1 VAHRQHLLGGE
12 LMNVPSPIL
21 ALIAVL
27 GLAVGSFLNVVIYRV
42 PRSES
47 IVFPASHCPA
57 CESTLK
63 RRHNVPVLSWL
74 ALRGRCAFCSARISV
89 RYPLVE
95 LGTAALFV
103 ALTLRFGIS
112 AALPAYLY
120 FAGIGIALAMIDFD
134 VRRLPDTIV
143 LPSYVIAVLLLM
155 PAGAVTGEW
164 QTAIRAFAGMA
175 AVAAIYFA
183 LAVAYPYALG
193 TGDVKLAGLLGLY
206 LGWLSW
212 GAVVI
217 GAFGGLVIAALG
229 GTVHR
234 LTGAPRRGVLALA
247 PSMVSAAVVAL
258 FVAVPL
264 TSWYS
269 TLLVGA

>member
-1 VAHRQHLLGGE
+1 MSAPVTAILPLLGLVG
-12 LMNVPSPIL
+12 L
-21 ALIAVL
+21 L
-27 GLAVGSFLNVVIYRV
+27 GLVVGSFLNVVIYRV
-42 PRSES
+42 PRAES
-47 IVFPASHCPA
+47 IVFPRSHCPS
-57 CESTLK
+57 CDSMLK
-63 RRHNVPVLSWL
+63 PRHNVPVLSWL
-74 ALRGRCAFCSARISV
+74 ALRGRCAFCSARISA

-103 ALTLRFGIS
+103 AVTLRFGLN

-120 FAGIGIALAMIDFD
+120 FAAIGIALAMIDFD

-155 PAGAVTGEW
+155 PAGAVTGDW
-164 QTAIRAFAGMA
+164 RTAIRAFAGMA

-183 LAVAYPYALG
+183 LSLAYPYALG

-212 GAVVI
+212 SAVMV
-217 GAFGGLVIAALG
+217 GAFGGLAIAAFG
-229 GTVHR
+229 GTVHK

-247 PSMVSAAVVAL
+247 PSMVTAAVLAL
-258 FVAVPL
+258 FVAAPL
-264 TSWYS
+264 TTWYS
-269 TLLVGA
+269 ALFMSAT

>member
-1 VAHRQHLLGGE
+1 MTIMPVL
-12 LMNVPSPIL
+12 IL
-21 ALIAVL
+21 VLVGVL
-27 GLAVGSFLNVVIYRV
+27 GLAIGSFLNVVIYRV
-42 PRSES
+42 PRAES
-47 IVFPASHCPA
+47 IVFPASHCPS
-57 CESTLK
+57 CENTLK

-74 ALRGRCAFCSARISV
+74 VLRGRCAFCETRISAR
-89 RYPLVE
+89 YPMVE

-103 ALTLRFGIS
+103 ALTLRFGLS

-120 FAGIGIALAMIDFD
+120 FAAIGIALAMIDFEL
-134 VRRLPDTIV
+134 RRLPDTIV

-183 LAVAYPYALG
+183 LSIAYPYALG

-212 GAVVI
+212 SAVMI
-217 GAFGGLVIAALG
+217 GAFGGLAIAALG
-229 GTVHR
+229 GTLHR

-247 PSMVSAAVVAL
+247 PSMVSAAVLAL
-258 FVAVPL
+258 FVAVPV

-269 TLLVGA
+269 AVLVGVA